1 MDLATYKL
9 SEEARA
15 AKREYN
21 RAWRQRNAEHV
32 REYNR
37 RYNAQYWQ
45 RKAEEAA
52 AKKEPPRD

>member
-1 MDLATYKL
+1 METFKL

-21 RAWRQRNAEHV
+21 RAWRKRNAEHV